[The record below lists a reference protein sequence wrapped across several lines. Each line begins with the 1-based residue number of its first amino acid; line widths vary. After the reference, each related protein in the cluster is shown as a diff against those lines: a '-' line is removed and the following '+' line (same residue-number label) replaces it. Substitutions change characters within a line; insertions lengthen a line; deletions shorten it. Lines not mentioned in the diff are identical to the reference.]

1 MRGLVVDVDRSADIS
16 LEALAAGRDITICF
30 TDLDGAD
37 GLWLPEERTI
47 LLGQGLSKRRA
58 AEVLQHELSHV
69 DIEDGHAAL
78 DAAVHRHVGR
88 IRWTVAT
95 TAAASIALLVGFKAT
110 QTHPQRI
117 ADSRPVPAAVAPTST
132 SQPAKQAVVRAPVDT
147 KVIRIDGVRT
157 ETVTVTPPVVAAT
170 PLSTPDTGATAT
182 STTPGVAEVTSTSQ
196 QSPSTPATPNTPT
209 ETPTTPKVS
218 TSSTPPT
225 DTTTPPVDTSASNSG
240 GFDSTSP
247 SLVGSSEP

>member
-1 MRGLVVDVDRSADIS
+1 VVDIDRSADIS
-16 LEALAAGRDITICF
+16 LEALAADRDITICF

-47 LLGQGLSKRRA
+47 LLRHGLSKRRA
-58 AEVLQHELSHV
+58 AEVLQHELGHV

-78 DAAVHRHVGR
+78 DAAVHKHVGR

-117 ADSRPVPAAVAPTST
+117 ADSRQVPISVPTST
-132 SQPAKQAVVRAPVDT
+132 SRPAKQAVVRAPVET
-147 KVIRIDGVRT
+147 KVVRVGGART
-157 ETVTVTPPVVAAT
+157 ETVTVTPPPVPTT
-170 PLSTPDTGATAT
+170 PLSTPDSGALVT
-182 STTPGVAEVTSTSQ
+182 STTPDRTEAKSSTQ
-196 QSPSTPATPNTPT
+196 QSPSTPLTPNTPT

-225 DTTTPPVDTSASNSG
+225 DTTTPTDTSASNPG
-240 GFDSTSP
+240 GLDPSSP